1 MKGVFSPIQKHY
13 SKELKGLIEELVI
26 VDKIKRPTINNI
38 LSRYLILFVEM
49 EILRQR
55 IPLFLSDI
63 QRKSEFAHTILHNQN
78 VFIPMV
84 KKVSI
89 EIDSA
94 KTAMPIQSQ
103 STKHSDCDKKCLI
116 DKPPVKNPQSK
127 VNNIQLQI
135 PIRGSSRNGKKGS
148 ITSRKD
154 SSKER
159 GKINLRKHS
168 RSNSREIPK
177 GKVPRRNSKKNSLK
191 VVPRN
196 LSKDKKNIN
205 QDKPKP
211 IPSHKTKLPVQSS
224 KSNEINKISDLKLIN
239 KKPIEE
245 QKKLLGNMEEN
256 KENIVEAQ
264 KMKDKIEKLSKYL
277 INKDGIDSK
286 SNTQHNKDMKRMME
300 LLQKELLGDDNP
312 IESIVNEPDKE
323 EHKIDRKD
331 SKIEIDSDF
340 KSIVVIYVNI

>member
-1 MKGVFSPIQKHY
+1 MW
-13 SKELKGLIEELVI
+13 
-26 VDKIKRPTINNI
+26 
-38 LSRYLILFVEM
+38 
-49 EILRQR
+49 
-55 IPLFLSDI
+55 
-63 QRKSEFAHTILHNQN
+63 
-78 VFIPMV
+78 
-84 KKVSI
+84 
-89 EIDSA
+89 
-94 KTAMPIQSQ
+94 
-103 STKHSDCDKKCLI
+103 
-116 DKPPVKNPQSK
+116 
-127 VNNIQLQI
+127 
-135 PIRGSSRNGKKGS
+135 NGKK
-148 ITSRKD
+148 IK
-154 SSKER
+154 
-159 GKINLRKHS
+159 
-168 RSNSREIPK
+168 
-177 GKVPRRNSKKNSLK
+177 
-191 VVPRN
+191 
-196 LSKDKKNIN
+196 

-211 IPSHKTKLPVQSS
+211 IPPHKTKLPVQSS
-224 KSNEINKISDLKLIN
+224 KSNEINKISDLKLKN

-264 KMKDKIEKLSKYL
+264 KMRDKIEKLSKYL